1 MLGLHDTWKEYRY
14 RDNEVHDNNTA
25 LWSSIL
31 KPVAIT
37 DSKLFIANREVDLS
51 SLMYIAC

>member
-1 MLGLHDTWKEYRY
+1 MLGLLDIWKEYRY

-31 KPVAIT
+31 KPVAIA